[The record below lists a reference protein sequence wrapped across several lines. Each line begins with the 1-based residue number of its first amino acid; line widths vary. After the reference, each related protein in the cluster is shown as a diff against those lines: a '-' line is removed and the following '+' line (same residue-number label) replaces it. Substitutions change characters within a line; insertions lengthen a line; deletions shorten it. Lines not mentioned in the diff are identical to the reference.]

1 MRKKTLALVSGATLV
16 ALLLT
21 ALVGATVAFAQEP
34 TPEAEVPFAGRRGGP
49 GCGGF
54 GRGMMGGFGGQW
66 TTFDTVADTLGLT
79 PVELFTDL
87 HGGKTLEEVAEAQGV
102 EMETIQDALEAARE
116 AAMRERIEQA
126 VEDGE
131 MSQEQADWMLEGL
144 ESGYGPMGRG
154 FGHGRGGRLPGP
166 VASDDA

>member
-21 ALVGATVAFAQEP
+21 GLAGVTVAFAQEP
-34 TPEAEVPFAGRRGGP
+34 TPETEAPFAGRGGGR

-66 TTFDTVADTLGLT
+66 TTFDTIADTLGLT
-79 PVELFTDL
+79 PEELFTAL
-87 HGGKTLEEVAEAQGV
+87 HSGKTLEGVAEDQGV
-102 EMETIQDALEAARE
+102 DWEALQETMQAARE
-116 AAMRERIEQA
+116 DAMRERIEQA
-126 VEDGE
+126 VEDGTI
-131 MSQEQADWMLEGL
+131 SQEQADWMLEGL

-154 FGHGRGGRLPGP
+154 FGRGRGGRLPGP
-166 VASDDA
+166 VASEDA